1 VAGSLARRKAEARR
15 ASENPDEVAA
25 DDADDDSDD
34 THDVVDEA
42 AEQGEVDAIDV
53 AADGGKDGETK

>member
-1 VAGSLARRKAEARR
+1 VRSAGALVWRF
-15 ASENPDEVAA
+15 A
-25 DDADDDSDD
+25 DPGRV
-34 THDVVDEA
+34 DVVGEA

>member
-1 VAGSLARRKAEARR
+1 ME
-15 ASENPDEVAA
+15 SENLPARAKEIEAIFRERLGQIA
-25 DDADDDSDD
+25 D
-34 THDVVDEA
+34 THDVVGEA